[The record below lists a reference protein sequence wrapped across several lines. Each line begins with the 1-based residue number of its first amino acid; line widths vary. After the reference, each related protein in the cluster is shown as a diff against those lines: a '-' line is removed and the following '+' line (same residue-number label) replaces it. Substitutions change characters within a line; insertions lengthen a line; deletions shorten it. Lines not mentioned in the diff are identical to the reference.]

1 MSDLSDIFS
10 ENKKKGINRKAIALI
25 SAGVCVLIA
34 AVVTVVVL
42 CVGGDG
48 KESESSY
55 DTVEDVVGTSTANT
69 LNAPPLVGKTWDDTL
84 KAAISPIQPVVIYD
98 ANSTAPNG
106 QITAQHPEAGTVI
119 YCDGDGICRAM
130 EITVSSRD
138 FSTEYKSLIGRDSE
152 EAMAWLVECGVK
164 KENVQRIYKAS
175 TTGVGNGCV
184 SAFTY
189 ANGGNV
195 SEGTVL
201 TAEDTLIMTINS
213 YSDSVTVPALGGKSF
228 ERAVELLYQSKLNVG
243 EISYEDSGFDDGT
256 VLSQTPVSG
265 GTAYYG
271 DKIDL
276 VLSTYADKFEM
287 PSLLGLTIEEA
298 EALLKE
304 NKLTLGAVVTT
315 PDDSYPNGTVCM
327 QSIPAG
333 EGVYAATVVDVF
345 VSKYDESSV
354 SSEDAAVFTV
364 TVSYDDKCVYCEEG
378 TELTVIGG
386 ESATVHITAL
396 EGYVLKSVTVNSVGI
411 DGVAGKSDCIYT
423 LPAVF
428 GDCDI
433 VITATES

>member
-10 ENKKKGINRKAIALI
+10 ENKKKNLSRKTIALI
-25 SAGVCVLIA
+25 SAGICVLVA
-34 AVVTVVVL
+34 AVVAVIVL

-48 KESESSY
+48 DTESDSSNDAPADVI
-55 DTVEDVVGTSTANT
+55 DTSKVNT
-69 LNAPPLVGKTWDDTL
+69 LNAPSLVGKTWDEAL
-84 KAAISPIQPVVIYD
+84 EASISPIKPVVIYD
-98 ANSTAPNG
+98 ANSTAPYG
-106 QITAQHPEAGTVI
+106 QITAQHPDAGTLI
-119 YCDGDGICRAM
+119 YCDGDGVCRAM

-164 KENVQRIYKAS
+164 KENVQRVFKAS

-189 ANGGNV
+189 AHGGSV
-195 SEGTVL
+195 PEGTVL
-201 TAEDTLIMTINS
+201 GAEDKLIMTVNS

-228 ERAVELLYQSKLNVG
+228 EQAVELLYQSKLNVG

-287 PSLLGLTIEEA
+287 PSLLGLTLEEA
-298 EALLKE
+298 EKLLDDAG
-304 NKLTLGAVVTT
+304 LILGAVTSMPT
-315 PDDSYPNGTVCM
+315 EDYPDGTVCL
-327 QSIPAG
+327 QSVQAG
-333 EGVYAATVVDVF
+333 EGVYAATVVDVCLAENAE
-345 VSKYDESSV
+345 ESS
-354 SSEDAAVFTV
+354 EEGTFTV
-364 TVSYDDKCVYCEEG
+364 TLSYNADSVYCEEG
-378 TELTVIGG
+378 ELLTVVGG

-396 EGYVLKSVTVNSVGI
+396 EGYVLESVTVNGIEI
-411 DGVAGKSDCIYT
+411 DGVAGKSSYIYV

-433 VITATES
+433 VITAAEG